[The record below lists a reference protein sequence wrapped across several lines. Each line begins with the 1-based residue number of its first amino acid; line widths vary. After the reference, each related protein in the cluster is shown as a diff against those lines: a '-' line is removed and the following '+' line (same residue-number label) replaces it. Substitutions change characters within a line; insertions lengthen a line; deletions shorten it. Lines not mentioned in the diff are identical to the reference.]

1 MSSAPRYRDWLSL
14 LPITAGLFWL
24 LAADGKGWLL
34 CALLPGILLIAS
46 GAASLL
52 WPGEGKITQYM
63 ALAGVLGL
71 ILSLPAIFAASFV
84 TALGAATLS
93 IASFLVAGRFA
104 LLGAPVAG
112 GAPEPPMDLK
122 TYAKAALD
130 EALLGYFVT
139 VAKLPHGAV
148 AERMCA
154 EALKLEAAL
163 AESGCYENVA
173 DFHRTPP
180 PPTDA
185 RLNPARGVGLDF
197 ERLRFTSGFVPD
209 AKLPGAALWSA
220 HVPNRESY
228 ASVFRQKGHG
238 RPWLLCIHGYR
249 MGIPFLDLRLFAPH
263 ILHERYGLNLVLPV
277 LPLHGPRRIGRQSG
291 DHFLDGDLLDL
302 LHAETQALW
311 DLRRTIAWIRTQ
323 EPAAQIGVLGYSLG
337 GYNAALL
344 AAHEPGLDFVVAGI
358 PVCDFASALWRH
370 IPPAQRAHYVEQG
383 LDQERY
389 RRLLH
394 VVSPVALAP
403 KLPAQHL
410 YIFAG
415 SADRVVLPDQP
426 LRLAKHW
433 GRPINWFPGA
443 HLTFRGERA
452 VVRCIEDAM
461 VGAGWVLRESSQPVE
476 A

>member
-1 MSSAPRYRDWLSL
+1 MHA
-14 LPITAGLFWL
+14 AGENRLKAGRWYHLVAAWDGQEKTIWIDGQEAERWPFQGIKGVVTPGASPL
-24 LAADGKGWLL
+24 RLAA
-34 CALLPGILLIAS
+34 A
-46 GAASLL
+46 
-52 WPGEGKITQYM
+52 GE
-63 ALAGVLGL
+63 
-71 ILSLPAIFAASFV
+71 
-84 TALGAATLS
+84 
-93 IASFLVAGRFA
+93 
-104 LLGAPVAG
+104 
-112 GAPEPPMDLK
+112 
-122 TYAKAALD
+122 
-130 EALLGYFVT
+130 
-139 VAKLPHGAV
+139 
-148 AERMCA
+148 
-154 EALKLEAAL
+154 
-163 AESGCYENVA
+163 
-173 DFHRTPP
+173 
-180 PPTDA
+180 
-185 RLNPARGVGLDF
+185 VGL
-197 ERLRFTSGFVPD
+197 
-209 AKLPGAALWSA
+209 A
-220 HVPNRESY
+220 
-228 ASVFRQKGHG
+228 
-238 RPWLLCIHGYR
+238 
-249 MGIPFLDLRLFAPH
+249 
-263 ILHERYGLNLVLPV
+263 
-277 LPLHGPRRIGRQSG
+277 

-370 IPPAQRAHYVEQG
+370 IPPAQRAYYVEQG
-383 LDQERY
+383 LDQDRY

-403 KLPAQHL
+403 KLRAQHL

-415 SADRVVLPDQP
+415 SADRVVPPDQP

-461 VGAGWVLRESSQPVE
+461 VGAGWALRESSQPVE